1 MKTIKMS
8 IQGMH
13 CASCGGNVEKAISK
27 LKGVRSVKVSVLL
40 NKATIEAEDTVTQA
54 QIAGAVAS
62 AGYTIAE
69 GA

>member
-1 MKTIKMS
+1 MKIIKVTIK
-8 IQGMH
+8 GMH
-13 CASCGGNVEKAISK
+13 CASCGSNVEKAVSK

-40 NKATIEAEDTVTQA
+40 NKATIEAEDTVTHA

-69 GA
+69 GT